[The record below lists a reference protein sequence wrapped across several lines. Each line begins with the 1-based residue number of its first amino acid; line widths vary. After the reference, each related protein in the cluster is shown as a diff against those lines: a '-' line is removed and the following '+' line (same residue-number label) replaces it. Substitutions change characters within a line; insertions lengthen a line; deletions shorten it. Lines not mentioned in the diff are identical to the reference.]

1 MLEQIRKHL
10 QTWLAVPSPHP
21 LQDQIQSLQ
30 DRMDFLERM
39 IMDRPD
45 TQATAPLRDRHRDDL
60 SQMPDAHLGAH

>member
-39 IMDRPD
+39 IMDRPV
-45 TQATAPLRDRHRDDL
+45 APEPLRDRPRDDL

>member
-39 IMDRPD
+39 MTDRPV
-45 TQATAPLRDRHRDDL
+45 APETPPDRPRDDL